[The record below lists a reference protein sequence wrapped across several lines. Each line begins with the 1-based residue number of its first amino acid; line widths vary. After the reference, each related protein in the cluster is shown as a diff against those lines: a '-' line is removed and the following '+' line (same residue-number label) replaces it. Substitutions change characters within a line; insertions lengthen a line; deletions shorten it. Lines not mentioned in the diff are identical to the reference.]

1 MNKKT
6 PLQAL
11 TLSLIVATL
20 ICHAQEVQ
28 GLENAP
34 ASDQAQLNQRKA
46 ETDDWFDDEDTSP
59 DVHLKSSGLDQA
71 SDQDLVT
78 DLFKEDAKQAPAQ
91 VDVAADSRSLD
102 QATPKP
108 TTAITSTAPQSQK
121 ASSSAPAPQSQK
133 PSSAS
138 APHRTENTWQ
148 ASDFVTKDDT
158 LLGFSKDGLRKLA
171 ETPEVIL
178 PQRDAHNRPL
188 TKIASFAFTPYKSQE
203 IADYTGREGENGEV
217 SQLDVDG
224 HPIAI
229 VGEDFGPFLIHKI
242 MIPEGYLYIGQ
253 DAFNNNSGIV
263 EVDLPDSLTTISDYA
278 FAHMA
283 LKKLQLPQS
292 IRKIGDQAFFDNQ
305 ITGPLHLP
313 KTLKDLG
320 ERAFKSNRLTDII
333 FEGEELTELKE
344 ATFQDNDLRQVKLP
358 RSIRHLG
365 PDSFTGNPGEAAY
378 GNSLVLWTTDG
389 QNPHHLH
396 TENVL
401 INPQASANQAQG
413 ELDASQWTQADF
425 TYQGHILTGFSQ
437 TGLQKIRKN
446 KALVL
451 PSEHQ
456 GVKITEIA
464 DSAFRNVNFAEKTL
478 QKFDIKSLELPAT
491 IKKIGAF
498 AFQSN
503 NLESFE
509 ASDDLEEIGQG
520 AFMNNAIESLT
531 LNEKLK
537 VIGDAAFHI
546 NRISAIVIPEN
557 VETIGLS
564 AFRQNG
570 AKHLLFLGNKISKIG
585 EMAFL
590 SNALDALDL
599 SALLGLEEIGVQ
611 TFAHNHLKTI
621 QLPAALTAIH
631 EEAFKN
637 NAIEEVHLPHKVT
650 KIAFNAFDDNKSKAV
665 IIRTAHQNHYRLA
678 DGTHF
683 EIDPELMTSDMTT
696 VEQALRRIDQV
707 AFDSL
712 RAATAVHFT
721 NLKQTGQQ
729 LLLNKTVR
737 LGYQLKY
744 LYEVDFFLSRVTID
758 QYLKKAEQAIQQ
770 TAQTANLKLLEQHLP
785 KYRLSYNN
793 SALSATQVKRLENE
807 LHQLLNLALNQGE
820 ISQARM
826 TQGLYLLKTSL
837 PIPEYYIGLNLY
849 TDENG
854 KILFVLDM
862 SHTIG
867 QGQKDDYGNTILNV
881 DEDNEGYHALA
892 IATLADYEGLFIDDI
907 LHKDLAQLNISE
919 IKKAPE
925 HRLGIFKAIQDAARD
940 YMKHKAK
947 QSQLAGKNAKQ
958 SPSQRIP
965 GTTNNK
971 LSQVVIE
978 NSQEKKGMGKAADSQ
993 RVFGQQAS
1001 SVKAGH
1007 FASETSLPQTAE
1019 QPAAMPIRLL
1029 GLALLGF
1036 FGFFK
1041 LRSSKKE

>member
-34 ASDQAQLNQRKA
+34 ASDQAQLNKKA
-46 ETDDWFDDEDTSP
+46 ADTDDWFEDEDTPS
-59 DVHLKSSGLDQA
+59 DVRSEGSDSGRSNEL
-71 SDQDLVT
+71 DLVT

-108 TTAITSTAPQSQK
+108 TTDITSTAPQSQK
-121 ASSSAPAPQSQK
+121 ASSAPVPQSQQASSSAPAS
-133 PSSAS
+133 
-138 APHRTENTWQ
+138 HRTENTWQ

-217 SQLDVDG
+217 NQLDVDG
-224 HPIAI
+224 HQIAI
-229 VGEDFGPFLIHKI
+229 DGEDFGPFLIHKI
-242 MIPEGYLYIGQ
+242 IIPEGYLYIGQ

-313 KTLKDLG
+313 KALQELG

-333 FEGEELTELKE
+333 FEGEELTALKE

-378 GNSLVLWTTDG
+378 GNSVVLWTKDG

-425 TYQGHILTGFSQ
+425 TYQGHIVTGFSQ

-570 AKHLLFLGNKISKIG
+570 AKHLLFLGNKIRKIG

-862 SHTIG
+862 SDTIG

-919 IKKAPE
+919 VKKAPE

-958 SPSQRIP
+958 SPSQHIS

-1001 SVKAGH
+1001 SVKAGRS
-1007 FASETSLPQTAE
+1007 ALETSLPQTAE
-1019 QPAAMPIRLL
+1019 QPAALPIRLL

-1036 FGFFK
+1036 FSFFK